1 MTNSNLDQYVADELL
16 AMEKFRINDRSY
28 DFPIMG
34 SGISITL
41 VSSNRKEKFALD
53 ISRGMQNRFKASF
66 QNRGRQTIV
75 LARLDLGGSPH
86 RNPDGKKIESPHL
99 HLYKE
104 GFGDRWAYPV
114 PPEHFNALSDLFR
127 SLKDFMEYCKIV
139 NSPTI
144 RRGLFT

>member
-1 MTNSNLDQYVADELL
+1 MTNSNLDQSVADELL
-16 AMEKFRINDRSY
+16 AMEKFRIDDKSH
-28 DFPIMG
+28 DFPMMG
-34 SGISITL
+34 SRISIKL
-41 VSSNRKEKFALD
+41 ESSDHEEKFVLD
-53 ISRGMQNRFKASF
+53 VSRGMRNRFKASF
-66 QNRGRQTIV
+66 QNRGRQTVV

-139 NSPTI
+139 KPPTI